1 MIERTNNPADASA
14 QPDAAA
20 YVHDVVLSLLRSEK
34 AGCLLDVPTGEGAFA
49 AHAKELGCEVSCGD
63 IVPDRFRAPGLT
75 CDRVDLNQRW
85 PYPSD
90 TFDHVT
96 SIEAIEHLESPW
108 HMIREAARVL
118 RVGGTFFLTTPNIL
132 SIKSRISVLLYGY
145 PNYFTAM
152 VNHDPETNRESPV
165 DHINPVSFFEL
176 RHILARS
183 GFSIERVE
191 TNRCLKTRSLFYRLL
206 RRLLHTRGRSQVLH
220 NKARAHVR
228 ELALSE
234 PLLFGEILIVQ
245 ARKLQLDGLVDLDES
260 HRKEGDL

>member
-1 MIERTNNPADASA
+1 MIEQKNIPTDMRARS
-14 QPDAAA
+14 DAAA
-20 YVHDVVLSLLRSEK
+20 FVHDVVLSRLQSEK

-49 AHAKELGCEVSCGD
+49 ARAKELGCEVSCGD
-63 IVPDRFRAPGLT
+63 IVPDRFRVPGLT

-90 TFDHVT
+90 KFDYVT
-96 SIEAIEHLESPW
+96 SIEAIEHLENPW

-118 RVGGTFFLTTPNIL
+118 KVGGKLFLTTPNIL

-152 VNHDPETNRESPV
+152 ANHDPETNKELPV

-176 RHILARS
+176 RHVLVRN
-183 GFSIERVE
+183 GCSIERVE
-191 TNRCLKTRSLFYRLL
+191 TNRCLKKRSLLYQLL
-206 RRLLHTRGRSQVLH
+206 KLLLHTRGRSQVLH
-220 NKARAHVR
+220 DKARAKVR
-228 ELALSE
+228 ELVLSE

-245 ARKLQLDGLVDLDES
+245 ARKL
-260 HRKEGDL
+260 

>member
-1 MIERTNNPADASA
+1 MIERKDHRVGMRAS
-14 QPDAAA
+14 PDAAIL
-20 YVHDVVLSLLRSEK
+20 VHDVVLSLLRSEK

-63 IVPDRFRAPGLT
+63 IVPDRFRVPGLT

-90 TFDHVT
+90 KFDYVT
-96 SIEAIEHLESPW
+96 SIEAIEHLENPW
-108 HMIREAARVL
+108 HMIWEAARVL
-118 RVGGTFFLTTPNIL
+118 RVGGKLFLSTPNIL
-132 SIKSRISVLLYGY
+132 SIKSRISILLYGY

-152 VNHDPETNRESPV
+152 VNHDPETNKELPV

-176 RHILARS
+176 RHILVRS

-191 TNRCLKTRSLFYRLL
+191 TNRCLKQRSLLYQLL

-220 NKARAHVR
+220 DKARSKVR
-228 ELALSE
+228 ELVLSE

-245 ARKLQLDGLVDLDES
+245 ARKL
-260 HRKEGDL
+260 

>member
-1 MIERTNNPADASA
+1 MLAS
-14 QPDAAA
+14 PDAASL
-20 YVHDVVLSLLRSEK
+20 VHDVVLSLLRAEK

-49 AHAKELGCEVSCGD
+49 AHAKELGYEVSCGD
-63 IVPDRFRAPGLT
+63 IVPERFRVPGLT

-90 TFDHVT
+90 KFDYVT
-96 SIEAIEHLESPW
+96 SIEAIEHLENPW

-118 RVGGTFFLTTPNIL
+118 RMGGKLFLSTPNIL
-132 SIKSRISVLLYGY
+132 SIKSRVSILLNGY
-145 PNYFTAM
+145 QNYFTAM
-152 VNHDPETNRESPV
+152 VNHDPKTNKELPV

-176 RHILARS
+176 RHILARN

-191 TNRCLKTRSLFYRLL
+191 TNRCLKKHSLLYQLL

-220 NKARAHVR
+220 DKARAMVR
-228 ELALSE
+228 ELVLSE

-245 ARKLQLDGLVDLDES
+245 ARKL
-260 HRKEGDL
+260 